1 MLGNGIRIPGI
12 DCVVSIVSIVPLV
25 SSNPAD
31 ATTQA
36 AVALADFLYG
46 NWFRLLLSV
55 ALLVLAF
62 VVIKLLKKAILEL
75 GKVYRLPPQTTRMIV
90 SLTSYV
96 IFILA
101 IVIVLAVFN
110 IQLYPLILS
119 VGVISA
125 VVVLGSQLLI
135 SNLLGGTVVYIE
147 KPFLKGDLIKV
158 GDNLG
163 VVQGISIRATT
174 LKGLNGLDITIPNS
188 TFLTTP
194 ITNYTR
200 TKHYLIKVPF
210 TMPRAVDMSGLV
222 DAIKA
227 RAASIP
233 GLMTDRGE
241 ELYKK
246 GITRDDIQYE
256 LQFWVSDPRKSDDA
270 RSRVIDI
277 IESIGH
283 GGHEGHGGHG
293 GTSDQEATESV
304 VGTKDVPQ
312 I

>member
-1 MLGNGIRIPGI
+1 MMLS
-12 DCVVSIVSIVPLV
+12 DSIQVLSFDSIVPAA

-46 NWFRLLLSV
+46 NWHRLLLSV

-62 VVIKLLKKAILEL
+62 VVIRLLKKVILEL
-75 GKVYRLPPQTTRMIV
+75 GKDYHLPPQTVRMIV
-90 SLTSYV
+90 SLISYV

-119 VGVISA
+119 LGVISA

-174 LKGLNGLDITIPNS
+174 LKGLSGPDITIPNS

-200 TKHYLIKVPF
+200 TKHYLIKVSF
-210 TMPRAVDMSGLV
+210 TMPRAIDMSGLV

-246 GITRDDIQYE
+246 GISKDDIQHE
-256 LQFWVSDPRKSDDA
+256 LQFWISDPRQSDDA
-270 RSRVIDI
+270 RSHIIDI

-283 GGHEGHGGHG
+283 RGHEGHGGA
-293 GTSDQEATESV
+293 SDPDATGEQ
-304 VGTKDVPQ
+304 KARHKHDQ
-312 I
+312 

>member
-1 MLGNGIRIPGI
+1 MMLGTGIRIVAM
-12 DCVVSIVSIVPLV
+12 DCVVPLV

-62 VVIKLLKKAILEL
+62 VVIKLLKKAIIEL

-147 KPFLKGDLIKV
+147 KPFLKGDLIKI

-163 VVQGISIRATT
+163 VVQSVSIRATR
-174 LKGLNGLDITIPNS
+174 LKRLNGLDITIPNS

-233 GLMTDRGE
+233 GLVTDRSE

-246 GITRDDIQYE
+246 GISMDDIQYE

-277 IESIGH
+277 IEGF
-283 GGHEGHGGHG
+283 GQEGQGGHGGHG
-293 GTSDQEATESV
+293 GPSDPDAAESAG
-304 VGTKDVPQ
+304 GTKGMPQ

>member
-1 MLGNGIRIPGI
+1 MTPGHSGHQGIVIMMLGTGLQVLYI
-12 DCVVSIVSIVPLV
+12 DALVPVV

-46 NWFRLLLSV
+46 NWHRLLLSV
-55 ALLVLAF
+55 GLLVLAF
-62 VVIKLLKKAILEL
+62 IVIRLLKKVVLEL
-75 GKVYRLPPQTTRMIV
+75 GKDYHLPPQTTRMIV
-90 SLTSYV
+90 SLISYV

-119 VGVISA
+119 LGVISA

-147 KPFLKGDLIKV
+147 KPFLAGDLIKV

-174 LKGLNGLDITIPNS
+174 LKGINGLDITIPNS

-246 GITRDDIQYE
+246 GISKDDIQYE

-270 RSRVIDI
+270 RSRIIDI
-277 IESIGH
+277 IEGIGYSEH
-283 GGHEGHGGHG
+283 KGHEGYKPYREQGG
-293 GTSDQEATESV
+293 
-304 VGTKDVPQ
+304 
-312 I
+312 

>member
-1 MLGNGIRIPGI
+1 MMLGTGIRIVAM
-12 DCVVSIVSIVPLV
+12 DCVVPLV

-62 VVIKLLKKAILEL
+62 VVIKLLKKAIIEL

-147 KPFLKGDLIKV
+147 KPFLKGDLIKI

-163 VVQGISIRATT
+163 VVQSVSIRATR

-222 DAIKA
+222 EAIKA

-233 GLMTDRGE
+233 GLVTDRSE

-246 GITRDDIQYE
+246 GISMDDIQYE

-277 IESIGH
+277 IEGF
-283 GGHEGHGGHG
+283 GQEGQGGHGGHG
-293 GTSDQEATESV
+293 GPSDPDAAESAG
-304 VGTKDVPQ
+304 GTKGMPQ